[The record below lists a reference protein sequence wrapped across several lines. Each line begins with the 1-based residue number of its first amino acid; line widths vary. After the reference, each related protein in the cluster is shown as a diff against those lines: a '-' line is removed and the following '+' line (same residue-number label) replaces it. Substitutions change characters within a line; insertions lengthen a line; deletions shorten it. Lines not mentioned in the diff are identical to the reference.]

1 MPNFLGRLFGDP
13 NQREWR
19 RLQPQVDRANRL
31 EPEYEA
37 LSDAALAAKTVE
49 FRQQLAGGATL
60 DDLLPAAF
68 AAVREATR
76 RALGK
81 RHYDV
86 QLLAGAVL
94 HQGKIAEM
102 KTGEGKTQV
111 AVLALYLNA
120 LAGRGCHLVTPNDY
134 LARFGGGWMAPV
146 YQRLGISVA
155 VICPMFAGIYDPE
168 FLDPIPH
175 GDERLMHWR
184 PVSRRDAYRAD
195 VTYGTNSEFGFD
207 YLRDN
212 LAISLDQRV
221 QRPLHYAIVDE
232 VDNILIDEART
243 PLIISAPAEEAADLY
258 YRFAQIMRQMQPED
272 DYAID
277 ERTQGVTFTD
287 EGVEKVERLLGI
299 ENLYAEANFWLAR
312 TADAALKAQVLK
324 KRDRDYVVRNN
335 EVVIVDEFTGRMLQ
349 GRRWSEGLHQAVEA
363 KEGVPVQRENRTMAT
378 ITYQNY
384 FRMYD
389 KLAGMTGTA
398 ATEAEEFAKI
408 YALDVVT
415 IPTHRPM
422 IRQDHTD
429 YVFKTEAAKY
439 AAVGREVAEL
449 HAEGRPVLV
458 GTVSIE
464 KSELLS
470 RLLQQQGIPHNVLNA
485 KFHEQEA
492 AIVAEA
498 GQPNTVTIAT
508 NMAGRGTDIVLGEGV
523 QALGGL
529 HIIGTERHE
538 SRRIDNQLRGRA
550 GRQGDPGSS
559 RFYVSLE
566 DDLMRRFGSERIA
579 GIMSWLKMPED
590 EPIEHGTVTKAI
602 ESAQTKVEGYNFDIR
617 KHVVEYDNVMN
628 EQRAFVYADR
638 NKVLRGE
645 NMRDYILTL
654 VDRHVTALVDRYM
667 HGTYSEE
674 WDLEGLL
681 QDLGQVLP
689 LPEDL
694 TAEQLR
700 LLSRDEALAELLDT
714 VHAAY
719 DRREEQLRDVLAQA
733 RNELGGY
740 ILALAQRR
748 IAALAEQ
755 HLTGPAVTDDV
766 RQAFLD
772 DLAGSLPVPADVTA
786 ESLAGL
792 DDAGLSALLMG
803 RFMAAFERDPAQF
816 HTLLMREFERQVVL
830 GSVDTLWVE
839 HLTVMDDLRE
849 GIGLRAFGQRDPL
862 VEYKREAHEQWER
875 FVAAINAQIVQN
887 IFRLGLRIELVPPS
901 PQTQAELHTNVEEAG
916 APPAPARH
924 PAPAAG
930 QATAGGNGKIGRNDP
945 CPCGSGKKYKF
956 CHGANANGAPQN
968 GTLTAPVHTN
978 GAAVG
983 RPAAPANGATAGEQT
998 SAGAKADAKPAHPT
1012 RRARPTR
1019 RRG

>member
-19 RLQPQVDRANRL
+19 RVQPQVDQCNRL
-31 EPEYEA
+31 EPEFQA
-37 LSDAALAAKTVE
+37 LSDEALAAKTSE
-49 FRQQLAGGATL
+49 FRQRLVGGSTL
-60 DDLLPAAF
+60 EALLPEAF
-68 AAVREATR
+68 AAAREATR
-76 RALGK
+76 RVLNK

-94 HQGKIAEM
+94 HSGKIAEM

-111 AVLALYLNA
+111 AVLPLYLNA
-120 LAGRGCHLVTPNDY
+120 LARQGCHLVTPNDY
-134 LARFGGGWMAPV
+134 LARFGGGWMGPV
-146 YQRLGISVA
+146 YQRLGVSVA

-168 FLDPIPH
+168 FVDPTPH

-184 PVSRRDAYRAD
+184 PVDRRDAYRAD

-212 LAISLDQRV
+212 LAVSLDQRV
-221 QRPLHYAIVDE
+221 QRPLHFAIVDE

-258 YRFAQIMRQMQPED
+258 YKFAQIMRQLRPED
-272 DYAID
+272 DYTID

-287 EGVEKVERLLGI
+287 EGVEKVERLLGVD
-299 ENLYAEANFWLAR
+299 NLYAEANFWLAR

-335 EVVIVDEFTGRMLQ
+335 EVVIVDEFTGRMLA

-429 YVFKTEAAKY
+429 YVFKTETAKY
-439 AAVGREVAEL
+439 NAVGREVAEM
-449 HAEGRPVLV
+449 HAAGRPVLV

-464 KSELLS
+464 KSEYLS
-470 RLLQQQGIPHNVLNA
+470 RLLNEQSIVHNVLNA

-498 GQPNTVTIAT
+498 GQPGTVTIAT
-508 NMAGRGTDIVLGEGV
+508 NMAGRGTDIVLGDGV

-579 GIMSWLKMPED
+579 GIMNWLKMPED

-654 VDRHVTALVDRYM
+654 VDRHLTGLVDRYM
-667 HGTYSEE
+667 RGTYSEE
-674 WDLEGLL
+674 WDLDGLV
-681 QDLGQVLP
+681 QDLAEVLP

-694 TAEQLR
+694 TAQRLG
-700 LLSRDEALAELLDT
+700 LLSRDEVLTLLVDL
-714 VHAAY
+714 VHSEY
-719 DRREEQLRDVLAQA
+719 DRREQQLRDVLGQA
-733 RNELGGY
+733 HAELGGY
-740 ILALAQRR
+740 ILALIQRR
-748 IAALAEQ
+748 LSAVIEQ
-755 HLTGPAVTDDV
+755 RLVEPAIGE
-766 RQAFLD
+766 D
-772 DLAGSLPVPADVTA
+772 DLTAVLEDVAASLPLPNDITA
-786 ESLAGL
+786 QSLAGL
-792 DDAGLSALLMG
+792 DQNELATVLMD
-803 RFMAAFERDPAQF
+803 RLAADFEHDPARF
-816 HTLLMREFERQVVL
+816 HAVLMREFERQVVL
-830 GSVDTLWVE
+830 GSVDTLWVD

-862 VEYKREAHEQWER
+862 VEYKREAHETWER

-901 PQTQAELHTNVEEAG
+901 PQTQTELHTNLEEGDVSPPRRAG
-916 APPAPARH
+916 NV
-924 PAPAAG
+924 AG
-930 QATAGGNGKIGRNDP
+930 QATAANGKTGRNDP

-956 CHGANANGAPQN
+956 CHGAS
-968 GTLTAPVHTN
+968 VN
-978 GAAVG
+978 GAAPGGTLNTGSQV
-983 RPAAPANGATAGEQT
+983 NGATPMPT
-998 SAGAKADAKPAHPT
+998 SVNGTSTSTARAEGKPTDSPRRTRQT
-1012 RRARPTR
+1012 RRQ
-1019 RRG
+1019 G

>member
-1 MPNFLGRLFGDP
+1 MANFLGRLFGDP

-19 RLQPQVDRANRL
+19 RLQPLVEQTNRL
-31 EPEYEA
+31 EPAFQA
-37 LSDAALAAKTVE
+37 LSDQALVAKTTE
-49 FRQQLAGGATL
+49 FRRRLAGGTAL
-60 DDLLPAAF
+60 DALQPEAF
-68 AAVREATR
+68 AAVREATS
-76 RALGK
+76 RALSK

-111 AVLALYLNA
+111 ALLPLYLNA
-120 LAGRGCHLVTPNDY
+120 LAGQGCHLVTPNDY

-146 YQRLGISVA
+146 YQRLGMSVA
-155 VICPMFAGIYDPE
+155 VICPMFAGLYDPE
-168 FLDPIPH
+168 FIDPIAH
-175 GDERLMHWR
+175 GDDRLMHWR
-184 PVSRRDAYRAD
+184 PVARREAYRAD

-212 LAISLDQRV
+212 LAVSLDQRV
-221 QRPLHYAIVDE
+221 QRPLHFAIVDE

-258 YRFAQIMRQMQPED
+258 YRFAQIMRQVQLD
-272 DYAID
+272 ADYLID
-277 ERTQGVTFTD
+277 ERSQGVTFTD

-299 ENLYAEANFWLAR
+299 DNLYAEVNFWLAR

-324 KRDRDYVVRNN
+324 RRDRDYVVRNS

-415 IPTHRPM
+415 VPTHRPM
-422 IRQDHTD
+422 IREDHTD

-439 AAVGREVAEL
+439 NAVGREVAAL

-470 RLLQQQGIPHNVLNA
+470 RLLHEQGIPHNVLNA

-523 QALGGL
+523 QARGGL

-579 GIMSWLKMPED
+579 GIMNWLKMPED

-628 EQRAFVYADR
+628 EQRAFIYADR

-654 VDRHVTALVDRYM
+654 VDRHVTSLVDRYM
-667 HGTYSEE
+667 RGAYSEE
-674 WDLEGLL
+674 WDLDGLV
-681 QDLGQVLP
+681 QELGQVLP
-689 LPEDL
+689 VPEDL
-694 TAEQLR
+694 TAVHLGR
-700 LLSRDEALAELLDT
+700 LSRDEALALLLER
-714 VHAAY
+714 VHTEY
-719 DRREEQLRDVLAQA
+719 DHREDQLGDVLTQA
-733 RNELGGY
+733 RAELGGY
-740 ILALAQRR
+740 LLSLTQRR
-748 IAALAEQ
+748 IGAVIEQ
-755 HLTGPAVTDDV
+755 RLVGPVITE
-766 RQAFLD
+766 D
-772 DLAGSLPVPADVTA
+772 DLQGLLEDLAQSLPLPADITVDT
-786 ESLAGL
+786 LVGLDQAGL
-792 DDAGLSALLMG
+792 ATHLME
-803 RFMAAFERDPAQF
+803 RCVAEFERDPAPF
-816 HTLLMREFERQVVL
+816 HTVLMREFERQVVL

-839 HLTVMDDLRE
+839 HLTGMDDLRE

-875 FVAAINAQIVQN
+875 FVTAINAQIVQN

-901 PQTQAELHTNVEEAG
+901 PQTQTELHTNRDDVDLPATPPRRT
-916 APPAPARH
+916 APGGGP
-924 PAPAAG
+924 
-930 QATAGGNGKIGRNDP
+930 ATANGSNGKVGRNDL
-945 CPCGSGKKYKF
+945 CPCGSGRKYKF
-956 CHGANANGAPQN
+956 CHGASVTGTPQNRVIGAP
-968 GTLTAPVHTN
+968 AVTN
-978 GAAVG
+978 GALGV
-983 RPAAPANGATAGEQT
+983 PLQAPSANGTAT
-998 SAGAKADAKPAHPT
+998 GAKGDGRSSSSA
-1012 RRARPTR
+1012 RRAKQIR

>member
-1 MPNFLGRLFGDP
+1 MPTFLGRLFGDP

-19 RLQPQVDRANRL
+19 RLQPQVEQSNQL
-31 EPEYEA
+31 EPEFQA
-37 LSDAALAAKTVE
+37 LSDEALVAKTSE
-49 FRQQLAGGATL
+49 FRQRLAGGTAT
-60 DDLLPAAF
+60 DELLPEAF
-68 AAVREATR
+68 AVVREATR
-76 RALGK
+76 RVLNK

-111 AVLALYLNA
+111 AVMALYLNA
-120 LAGRGCHLVTPNDY
+120 LAGQGCHLVTPNDY
-134 LARFGGGWMAPV
+134 LARFGGGWMGPV

-168 FLDPIPH
+168 FLDAVPH
-175 GDERLMHWR
+175 GDDRLMHWR
-184 PVSRRDAYRAD
+184 PVARRDAYRAD

-212 LAISLDQRV
+212 LAVSLDQRV
-221 QRPLHYAIVDE
+221 QRPLHFAIVDE

-258 YRFAQIMRQMQPED
+258 YRFAQIMSQVQPD
-272 DYAID
+272 LDYAID

-287 EGVEKVERLLGI
+287 EGVEKVESLLGI
-299 ENLYAEANFWLAR
+299 DNLYAEANFWLAR

-335 EVVIVDEFTGRMLQ
+335 EVVIVDEFTGRMLA

-384 FRMYD
+384 FRMYG

-422 IRQDHTD
+422 VRQDHTD
-429 YVFKTEAAKY
+429 YVFKTENAKY
-439 AAVGREVAEL
+439 DAVGREVAEL

-470 RLLQQQGIPHNVLNA
+470 RLLQEKGIVHNVLNA

-498 GQPNTVTIAT
+498 GQPGTVTIAT
-508 NMAGRGTDIVLGEGV
+508 NMAGRGTDIVLGDGV

-579 GIMSWLKMPED
+579 GIMNWLKMPDD
-590 EPIEHGTVTKAI
+590 EPIEHSTVTKAI

-654 VDRHVTALVDRYM
+654 VDRHLTSLVDRHM
-667 HGTYSEE
+667 RGTYSEE
-674 WDLEGLL
+674 WDLDGLL

-694 TAEQLR
+694 TAQRLG
-700 LLSRDEALAELLDT
+700 LLSRDEALTLLLDL
-714 VHAAY
+714 VHSEY
-719 DRREEQLRDVLAQA
+719 DRREGQLRDVLSQA
-733 RNELGGY
+733 HAELGGY
-740 ILALAQRR
+740 IMTLIQRR
-748 IAALAEQ
+748 IGAVLEQ
-755 HLTGPAVTDDV
+755 RLVGPMLTDDELALV
-766 RQAFLD
+766 LE
-772 DLAGSLPVPADVTA
+772 DLAQSLPLPEDITA
-786 ESLAGL
+786 QSLAGL
-792 DDAGLSALLMG
+792 DPAELTRVLLERCVAEFEGDPGL
-803 RFMAAFERDPAQF
+803 F
-816 HTLLMREFERQVVL
+816 HSVLMREFERQVVL

-839 HLTVMDDLRE
+839 HLTGMDDLRE

-862 VEYKREAHEQWER
+862 VEYKREAHETWER

-901 PQTQAELHTNVEEAG
+901 PQTQTELHTNLEDVHATPALPG
-916 APPAPARH
+916 PARRTAPAIGQ
-924 PAPAAG
+924 APA
-930 QATAGGNGKIGRNDP
+930 GNGKIGRNDL

-956 CHGANANGAPQN
+956 CHGATTDGALQNGLLGAP
-968 GTLTAPVHTN
+968 THTN
-978 GAAVG
+978 GVPGAHAATQ
-983 RPAAPANGATAGEQT
+983 ASSKT
-998 SAGAKADAKPAHPT
+998 SATP
-1012 RRARPTR
+1012 RRAKQAR